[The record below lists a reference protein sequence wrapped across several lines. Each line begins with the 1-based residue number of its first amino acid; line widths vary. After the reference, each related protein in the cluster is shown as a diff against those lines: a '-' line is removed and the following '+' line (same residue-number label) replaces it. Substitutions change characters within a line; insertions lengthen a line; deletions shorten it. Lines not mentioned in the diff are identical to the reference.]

1 MNAYLK
7 EEKQMKK
14 QDKQKG
20 ITLIA
25 LVVTIIILLILASI
39 TINALTENGLFGKV
53 KEAKEKSEKAQ
64 IKEEIEMAIMDII
77 LEETEKESDITLEV
91 VENKI
96 INKLKDIDAELN
108 GTNIEGEYTGYYY
121 TIDDKFNVTIGEK
134 SSGISIGYTLSTT
147 DFTNDD
153 IILTINASSVNGEVT
168 IEEIEGLTSNTDGTY
183 TITQNGKYKI
193 TVVDSF
199 ENKRTKTI
207 YIYNID
213 KLEPEI
219 YLTEIEG
226 IKEDGF
232 RVNVKARDQ
241 EANETN
247 SKSGILNYEYFLNSE
262 VQNTSGETLELN
274 SLNCLNDYT
283 ITIRAYDAAGNYAEV
298 KKKPDYVEG
307 EAIKYGRYSLVNSRH
322 GRDEWF
328 FSER

>member
-39 TINALTENGLFGKV
+39 TINSLTENGLFGKV

-193 TVVDSF
+193 TVVDSS

-207 YIYNID
+207 YIYI
-213 KLEPEI
+213 
-219 YLTEIEG
+219 
-226 IKEDGF
+226 
-232 RVNVKARDQ
+232 
-241 EANETN
+241 
-247 SKSGILNYEYFLNSE
+247 ILINWN
-262 VQNTSGETLELN
+262 
-274 SLNCLNDYT
+274 
-283 ITIRAYDAAGNYAEV
+283 R
-298 KKKPDYVEG
+298 
-307 EAIKYGRYSLVNSRH
+307 KYI
-322 GRDEWF
+322 
-328 FSER
+328 